1 MSAYIKVEKLSTD
14 IREDLEIRGS
24 SFRRV
29 MTHIEAQ
36 PKVILREGRPVVKL
50 EDRHGNEDDGI
61 IADHTVSVVCPF
73 CGGDVGNFCKD
84 CGAKMIRGGEE
95 CSGE

>member
-1 MSAYIKVEKLSTD
+1 MSAYVKVEQLSAD

-36 PKVILREGRPVVKL
+36 PKVMLREGRPVVKL
-50 EDRHGNEDDGI
+50 EDVPGNEDDGI
-61 IADHTVSVVCPF
+61 IAAHTTIVVCPF
-73 CGGDVGNFCKD
+73 CGGEIGNFCKD
-84 CGAKMIRGGEE
+84 CGAKMIRGGQE
-95 CSGE
+95 CSDG